1 MYIFPFSE
9 RERPHW
15 EVVVNIAD
23 GLRIN
28 SWRDPQKIAA
38 VFEDKRVTYAE
49 LNARAN
55 QLAHAML
62 KKGFERQD
70 KISILMYNN
79 IEFLEIYQGLIRAAL
94 ISVPIN
100 FRLVQAEL
108 EYIINNSDSVG
119 LFIGI
124 ELFEKINPDNI
135 PLVKKENIIVISSN
149 ELTPEGYRNYE
160 DFIAGCPEMNRKMSI
175 KKKTIFSI
183 SGIHPVPPDSPKG
196 R

>member
-1 MYIFPFSE
+1 MNRQKCTFPLSE

-15 EVVVNIAD
+15 EVVVNVAD

-94 ISVPIN
+94 VSVPIN

-149 ELTPEGYRNYE
+149 ELN
-160 DFIAGCPEMNRKMSI
+160 A
-175 KKKTIFSI
+175 
-183 SGIHPVPPDSPKG
+183 
-196 R
+196 

>member
-1 MYIFPFSE
+1 M
-9 RERPHW
+9 
-15 EVVVNIAD
+15 NIAD

-135 PLVKKENIIVISSN
+135 
-149 ELTPEGYRNYE
+149 
-160 DFIAGCPEMNRKMSI
+160 
-175 KKKTIFSI
+175 TIQECDTS
-183 SGIHPVPPDSPKG
+183 PPMLKQFD
-196 R
+196 